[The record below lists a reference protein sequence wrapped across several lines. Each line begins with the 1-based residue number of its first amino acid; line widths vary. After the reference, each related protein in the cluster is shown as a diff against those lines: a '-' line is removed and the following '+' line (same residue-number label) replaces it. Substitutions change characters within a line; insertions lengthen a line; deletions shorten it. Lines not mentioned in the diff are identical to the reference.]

1 MNLPSTPPT
10 SNDRVALAEAPR
22 VVGSVE
28 RKVFGA
34 DGFDFGDVLDIVNP
48 LQHIPVV
55 DTIYRDWTDDD
66 IAHGPRVV
74 GDGIVGLGLFGTAV
88 GLIGSV
94 ANVVVE
100 ELTGKDIG
108 EHVLGWFRDEDAP
121 VDGDAPAGTP
131 TDGDGDDVREGAL
144 PDYLEIARV
153 ADREVERIDSAA
165 PAGAVRARAELAA
178 ARDEPATRAPEF
190 ALARA
195 LAAYRTANAV
205 DPWVRL
211 ADRVR

>member
-1 MNLPSTPPT
+1 MNVPSTPPT
-10 SNDRVALAEAPR
+10 SSRAPLADAPR
-22 VVGSVE
+22 TAGAVE
-28 RKVFGA
+28 RKLFGA
-34 DGFDFGDVLDIVNP
+34 DGFDFGDVLDAVNP
-48 LQHIPVV
+48 LHHVPVV
-55 DTIYRDWTDDD
+55 GTLYRDWTGDD

-74 GDGIVGLGLFGTAV
+74 GDGILGLGLFGTAI
-88 GLIGSV
+88 GLVGSV

-100 ELTGKDIG
+100 ELTGKDVG
-108 EHVLGWFRDEDAP
+108 EHVLGWFRDEEAPADGAAPAGAP
-121 VDGDAPAGTP
+121 VDGEP
-131 TDGDGDDVREGAL
+131 DDVREGAL
-144 PDYLEIARV
+144 PEYLEIARI

-178 ARDEPATRAPEF
+178 ARDEPATRAPEL